1 MSEPR
6 LSDMSET
13 EFDAMIAGYIE
24 RITDGDRE
32 LEADVLVDLRLE
44 RIAARAESPVTLAI
58 DVHGDQRVITP
69 DNPGTDIVVRGNE
82 ILIGGRRLVLRLVHQ
97 PAS

>member
-13 EFDAMIAGYIE
+13 EFDAMIEGHIE
-24 RITDGDRE
+24 RIANGDRE
-32 LEADVLVDLRLE
+32 LEADVFVDLLLE
-44 RIAARAESPVTLAI
+44 RIAARAEAPVTLAI
-58 DVHGDQRVITP
+58 DVLGDQLVITP
-69 DNPGTDIVVRGNE
+69 DSPGTDIVVQGNE

-97 PAS
+97 PTS